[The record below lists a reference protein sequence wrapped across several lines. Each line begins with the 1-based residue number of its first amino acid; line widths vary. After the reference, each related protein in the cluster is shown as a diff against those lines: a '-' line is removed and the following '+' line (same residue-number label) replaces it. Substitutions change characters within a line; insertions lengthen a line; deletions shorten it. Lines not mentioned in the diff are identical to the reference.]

1 MENEDLKRFFED
13 NKNIIDKNDFVR
25 YDENKKVE
33 INDIHS
39 PNGAV
44 NLKTM
49 EPEIIDEELDKI
61 IEEKQQRQEE
71 EMKVELAKKAFD
83 EATKNPKGLINATI
97 AQNSLNLINE
107 DDKIKDKMQKASKD
121 TVNSVIDETNASNR
135 KSNNVNYYTGREQS
149 IDSMGGNK
157 DTSKDKQVTMHWIYS
172 IWWYLI
178 MCSLGLVFIAPLKV
192 LLNWAMA
199 LSPEITQSYEEGEGK
214 VQVRKIHKMH
224 WLPCLFSLIFYM
236 AYLTGLV
243 FLCIAIFK

>member
-1 MENEDLKRFFED
+1 MENEELKKFFKD
-13 NKNIIDKNDFVR
+13 NKNIIDEN
-25 YDENKKVE
+25 DENKKVE
-33 INDIHS
+33 IDDAHS
-39 PNGAV
+39 PNNTV
-44 NLKTM
+44 DLKTM
-49 EPEIIDEELDKI
+49 KPEITDEELDKI
-61 IEEKQQRQEE
+61 IEQKQQHQEE

-97 AQNSLNLINE
+97 AQNSLNLINK

-135 KSNNVNYYTGREQS
+135 KSNNVNYYTSREQS

-178 MCSLGLVFIAPLKV
+178 MCSLGLIFIAPLKV

-199 LSPEITQSYEEGEGK
+199 LSPEITQSHEEEGK

>member
-1 MENEDLKRFFED
+1 MENEDLKKFFKD
-13 NKNIIDKNDFVR
+13 NKNIIDEN
-25 YDENKKVE
+25 DENKKVE
-33 INDIHS
+33 INDVHS
-39 PNGAV
+39 PNNTV
-44 NLKTM
+44 DLKTM
-49 EPEIIDEELDKI
+49 KPEITDEELDKI
-61 IEEKQQRQEE
+61 IEEKQQHQEE

-97 AQNSLNLINE
+97 AQNSLNLINK

-178 MCSLGLVFIAPLKV
+178 MCSLGLIFIAPLKV

-199 LSPEITQSYEEGEGK
+199 LSPEIIQSHEEEGK

-224 WLPCLFSLIFYM
+224 WLPCLFSLIFYI
-236 AYLTGLV
+236 AYLIGLV

>member
-1 MENEDLKRFFED
+1 MENEDLKKFFKD
-13 NKNIIDKNDFVR
+13 SKNIIDEN
-25 YDENKKVE
+25 DENKKVE
-33 INDIHS
+33 VNDSHF
-39 PNGAV
+39 PNNTV
-44 NLKTM
+44 DLKTM
-49 EPEIIDEELDKI
+49 RPEITDEELDKI
-61 IEEKQQRQEE
+61 IEQKQQHQEE

-97 AQNSLNLINE
+97 AQNSLNLINK

-121 TVNSVIDETNASNR
+121 TVNSVINETNASNR
-135 KSNNVNYYTGREQS
+135 KQDNVNYYTGREQS

-178 MCSLGLVFIAPLKV
+178 MCSLGLIFIAPLKV

-199 LSPEITQSYEEGEGK
+199 LSPEIVQSHEEEGK

-224 WLPCLFSLIFYM
+224 WLPCLFSLIFYIT
-236 AYLTGLV
+236 YLIGLV

>member
-1 MENEDLKRFFED
+1 MENEDLKKFFKD
-13 NKNIIDKNDFVR
+13 DKNIIDEN
-25 YDENKKVE
+25 DENKKVE
-33 INDIHS
+33 TNDIHS
-39 PNGAV
+39 PNNAV
-44 NLKTM
+44 DLKTM
-49 EPEIIDEELDKI
+49 KSEITDEELDKI
-61 IEEKQQRQEE
+61 IEEKQQHQEE

-97 AQNSLNLINE
+97 AQNSLNLINK

-178 MCSLGLVFIAPLKV
+178 MCSLGLIFIAPLKV

-199 LSPEITQSYEEGEGK
+199 LSPEIVQSHEEEGK

-224 WLPCLFSLIFYM
+224 WLPCLFSLIFYT